1 MTRRTYYRNQQR
13 EGTLSDLR
21 RKKLLL
27 RRRYARQIV
36 EAIRKDSPEKC
47 GHVLTDDT
55 TIGVSKH
62 CISAACDEYI
72 RNSYQQFMGEWRGLE
87 KTCDYNA
94 RTKPENSRKKKKG
107 GERLLSTMREAMKT
121 LDILRRTGVEMENM
135 TVPNQKEKNRR
146 RIDTMLARL
155 DAA

>member
-13 EGTLSDLR
+13 EGYMNDLR
-21 RKKLLL
+21 RKKILLSL
-27 RRRYARQIV
+27 RYARQIV

-55 TIGVSKH
+55 TIGLSKH
-62 CISAACDEYI
+62 CISSECEEYI

-87 KTCDYNA
+87 KTCDYKA
-94 RTKPENSRKKKKG
+94 RTKPKNSRKKKG
-107 GERLLSTMREAMKT
+107 RTDRLLSIMQEAMKT
-121 LDILRRTGVEMENM
+121 LDILRQTGVEMKNM